1 MSKNLPTVL
10 EIKLTAQLTAQLKLQ
25 QEAKIRLDSQNKAAA
40 REILLRVQLILSRNQ
55 IK

>member
-1 MSKNLPTVL
+1 MSKNLPATL
-10 EIKLTAQLTAQLKLQ
+10 ETKIPAALAAQQAAQERLKS
-25 QEAKIRLDSQNKAAA
+25 KNKEAA

>member
-1 MSKNLPTVL
+1 MSKNLPASL
-10 EIKLTAQLTAQLKLQ
+10 EIKITTQLKLQ
-25 QEAKIRLDSQNKAAA
+25 QAAQERLKSKNKEAA

>member
-1 MSKNLPTVL
+1 MSKNLTLSV
-10 EIKLTAQLTAQLKLQ
+10 ETKITAQLKLQ
-25 QEAKIRLDSQNKAAA
+25 QVAQERLKAKNKEAA

>member
-1 MSKNLPTVL
+1 MSKNLPATL
-10 EIKLTAQLTAQLKLQ
+10 ETKITTALAAQQAAQERLKS
-25 QEAKIRLDSQNKAAA
+25 KNKEAA

>member
-1 MSKNLPTVL
+1 MSQNLSLPPSFQAK
-10 EIKLTAQLTAQLKLQ
+10 ILQ
-25 QEAKIRLDSQNKAAA
+25 QQAEKSRLAAQNKAAA

>member
-1 MSKNLPTVL
+1 MSKNLPTIL
-10 EIKLTAQLTAQLKLQ
+10 ENKITAQLKLQ
-25 QEAKIRLDSQNKAAA
+25 QAAKSRLDSKNKEAA